1 MVNQTLQQ
9 IITNSTYQTVESYC
23 SSIANQLLL
32 NSFQSLQN
40 SNIITGIIIQE
51 FLFRVP
57 YNQNLDNF
65 SIRFIGILNKY
76 SINIANY
83 SIKLNQL
90 SNIMNL
96 LAQQSSKMLQ
106 TSTNLNTNITTN
118 NTSNQ
123 ATAESYNPS
132 SDGNLNLNLSKASST
147 NTVSSSGVKNGSIS
161 NTNFD
166 TTQAQN
172 QTVSKTFTEQDLT
185 IYNTIKFDMDNL
197 LQPIL
202 DAMNSLFY
210 VFEVGDNNDYWC
222 F

>member
-1 MVNQTLQQ
+1 MVNLQTL
-9 IITNSTYQTVESYC
+9 ITNSTYGTVMKYAEAISTSLIYP
-23 SSIANQLLL
+23 QLT
-32 NSFQSLQN
+32 NSQ
-40 SNIITGIIIQE
+40 IVTGIVIQE

-65 SIRFIGILNKY
+65 TVRFIGILNKY
-76 SINIANY
+76 TINMVNY
-83 SIKLNQL
+83 SMKLSQLQNIITLL
-90 SNIMNL
+90 SNN
-96 LAQQSSKMLQ
+96 ASKTL
-106 TSTNLNTNITTN
+106 TTNTTLKTDITTN

-147 NTVSSSGVKNGSIS
+147 DGVTANGVKNGSIS

-166 TTQAQN
+166 TTQNQN
-172 QTVSKTFTEQDLT
+172 QTVGKTFTEQDLT
-185 IYNTIKFDMDNL
+185 IYNTIKYECDNL

-210 VFEVGDNNDYWC
+210 CFEVGDDNDYWC

>member
-1 MVNQTLQQ
+1 MENLLTLIMNSSYGNVMNYVDAISTSLILSNYTQ
-9 IITNSTYQTVESYC
+9 I
-23 SSIANQLLL
+23 A
-32 NSFQSLQN
+32 N

-57 YNQNLDNF
+57 YNQNLDKF
-65 SIRFIGILNKY
+65 SVRFIGILNKY
-76 SINIANY
+76 TINIINY
-83 SIKLNQL
+83 GVKLAQL
-90 SNIMNL
+90 QNIMGL
-96 LAQQSSKMLQ
+96 LINNASKTLK
-106 TSTNLNTNITTN
+106 TDTNLTTNITTN

-132 SDGNLNLNLSKASST
+132 SDGNLNMNLSKATSSASV
-147 NTVSSSGVKNGSIS
+147 VSNGVKNGSIS

-166 TTQAQN
+166 TTQN
-172 QTVSKTFTEQDLT
+172 QTQGVKKTFTEQDLT
-185 IYNTIKFDMDNL
+185 IYNSIKFDMDNL

-210 VFEVGDNNDYWC
+210 CFEIGDNNDYWC

>member
-1 MVNQTLQQ
+1 MENLQTL
-9 IITNSTYQTVESYC
+9 ITNSTYQTVEAYC
-23 SSIANQLLL
+23 ASISSSLLL
-32 NSFQSLQN
+32 NSFSSLAN
-40 SNIITGIIIQE
+40 SQIITGIIIQE

-57 YNQNLDNF
+57 YNQSLDNF
-65 SIRFIGILNKY
+65 SVRFIGILNKY

-90 SNIMNL
+90 QNIMNL
-96 LAQQSSKMLQ
+96 LASQSSKMLQ
-106 TSTNLNTNITTN
+106 TSTNLTTNITTN

-123 ATAESYNPS
+123 ATSESYNPS
-132 SDGNLNLNLSKASST
+132 ADGKLNMNLSKASTSGVT
-147 NTVSSSGVKNGSIS
+147 ASGVKNGSIS

-166 TTQAQN
+166 TTQDQS
-172 QTVSKTFTEQDLT
+172 QLVKKTFTEQDLT
-185 IYNTIKFDMDNL
+185 IYNSIKFDMDNL

-210 VFEVGDNNDYWC
+210 VFEIGDNNDYWC

>member
-1 MVNQTLQQ
+1 MVNLQTL
-9 IITNSTYQTVESYC
+9 ITNSTYGTVMKYAEAISTSLIYP
-23 SSIANQLLL
+23 QLT
-32 NSFQSLQN
+32 NSQ
-40 SNIITGIIIQE
+40 IITGIVIQE

-65 SIRFIGILNKY
+65 TVRFIGILNKY
-76 SINIANY
+76 TINMVNY
-83 SIKLNQL
+83 SMKLSQLQNIITLL
-90 SNIMNL
+90 SNN
-96 LAQQSSKMLQ
+96 ASKTL
-106 TSTNLNTNITTN
+106 TTNTTLKTDITTN

-132 SDGNLNLNLSKASST
+132 SDGNLNMNLSKATST
-147 NTVSSSGVKNGSIS
+147 SGVTSSGVKNGSIS

-166 TTQAQN
+166 TTQNQN
-172 QTVSKTFTEQDLT
+172 QTVGKTFTEQDLT
-185 IYNTIKFDMDNL
+185 IYNTIKYECDNL

-210 VFEVGDNNDYWC
+210 CFEVGDNNDYWC